1 MKKIFVIFLIIIIFL
16 IGNTYVMS
24 KKNNYIK
31 EFKDEEIRGV
41 YISYLE
47 YLSYFNSALLLGAF

>member
-24 KKNNYIK
+24 KKNNYVIDK
-31 EFKDEEIRGV
+31 KDDEIRGI

-47 YLSYFNSALLLGAF
+47 LILI